1 MVKKTIQVAL
11 RIRPTDA
18 AAADHLSTPTS
29 KVSNKTATELGGYF
43 MAEAREYV

>member
-11 RIRPTDA
+11 RIRPTGA

-29 KVSNKTATELGGYF
+29 KVSNKTEFGGYF
-43 MAEAREYV
+43 MAEAREHV